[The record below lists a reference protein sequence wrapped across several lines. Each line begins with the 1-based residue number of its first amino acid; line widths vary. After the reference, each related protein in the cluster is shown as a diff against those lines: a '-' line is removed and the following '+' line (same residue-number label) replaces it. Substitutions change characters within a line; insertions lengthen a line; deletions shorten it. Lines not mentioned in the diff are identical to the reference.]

1 MDKIRFGIVGS
12 GWRSLFYVRIAK
24 ALPQYFTL
32 TGVLVRN
39 EEKKRLFEEE
49 HGVAAFMD
57 RGAFL
62 GAAPDF
68 VVVAVSKPAIC
79 EVIREY
85 TDLGMAVLAETPAAL
100 TVEKLEELWR
110 LKQEGARIQVA
121 EQYFLFPTVVAKLE
135 AVHRGYLGELH
146 SADLSYAH
154 DYHAASLFRRF
165 LNTGMEKA
173 VLRGEKY
180 TFPVVDTDTRDG
192 ITYEG
197 KVVPR
202 YRNRVTIEYESG
214 RVGFYDFS
222 GVSYHSYIRN
232 RHIRVQGQRG
242 ELEDEVLCCAGAGN
256 EPVKL
261 RLEPMIH
268 SSEGGI
274 VAVAMGEHTLYRN
287 PFDGTR
293 LNEDEIA
300 IASLL
305 LGMKKY
311 LEEGTEVY
319 PLAEALQDAYFSIL
333 MKEAFVNPGKAVASE
348 RMIWN

>member
-24 ALPQYFTL
+24 ALPQHFTL

-39 EEKKRLFEEE
+39 GEKKRLFEEK
-49 HGVAAFMD
+49 HGVDAYMD
-57 RGAFL
+57 REEFL
-62 GAAPDF
+62 RTAPDF
-68 VVVAVSKPAIC
+68 VVVAVSKPSIC
-79 EVIREY
+79 DVIREY
-85 TDLGMAVLAETPAAL
+85 VDLGIAVLAETPAAL
-100 TVEKLEELWR
+100 SVEKLEELWR
-110 LKQEGARIQVA
+110 MRQEGARIQVA
-121 EQYFLFPTVVAKLE
+121 EQYFLFPTVAAKLE
-135 AVHRGYLGELH
+135 AVRRGYLGELH
-146 SADLSYAH
+146 CADLSYAH

-165 LNTGMEKA
+165 LNIGMERA

-222 GVSYHSYIRN
+222 GVSYHSYIRD

-242 ELEDEVLCCAGAGN
+242 ELDDEVLCCVGANN
-256 EPVKL
+256 EPLKL
-261 RLEPMIH
+261 RLEPMVD
-268 SSEGGI
+268 SGEGGI
-274 VAVAMGEHTLYRN
+274 VAVAMGEHTLYRT
-287 PFDGTR
+287 PFQGIR

-300 IASLL
+300 IASFL
-305 LGMKKY
+305 LGMKKF
-311 LEEGTEVY
+311 LEDKAEVY
-319 PLAEALQDAYFSIL
+319 PLAEALQDSYFSIL
-333 MKEAFVNPGKAVASE
+333 MKEAFVNPGKEIVSE
-348 RMIWN
+348 KMLWE